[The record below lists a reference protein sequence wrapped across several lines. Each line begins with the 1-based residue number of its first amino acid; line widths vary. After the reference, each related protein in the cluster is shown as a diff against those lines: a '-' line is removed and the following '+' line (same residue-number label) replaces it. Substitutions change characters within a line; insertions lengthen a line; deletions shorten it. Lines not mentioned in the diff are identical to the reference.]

1 MNTGAVTDPHGRA
14 PWPHALLDVAALRR
28 DGFRPVPFRQFVL
41 KVHSRCNLACTYCYI
56 YNGADSS
63 WRARPNRVSDEVVR
77 RTALRI
83 AEHVATHD
91 LTGIR
96 VELHGGEPLLSG
108 AGTVARMAST
118 VRGAVHDAVGDRC
131 DVQVSVQT
139 NGTLLTERSIAEL
152 AAERIGIGVSLDG
165 GMPHHNSSRV
175 DHAGRPSWPAVTRGL
190 RLLAEHPDV
199 YAGILC
205 TIDLAHDPAETYASL
220 LDFAP
225 PAVDLLLPHA
235 NWATPPPGITA
246 PYADDRPTPYAD
258 WLARAFD
265 SWFDADRAAVRV
277 RLFTEVIGLLLGVPS
292 AAEAIGVSPLA
303 AVVVDTDGAIEQ
315 VDSLKTA
322 YEGAP
327 VMGLD
332 VVHHSFDEALEHPGT
347 AARQLGMDAL
357 AAACRRCPVVGV
369 CGGGNYA
376 HRYRPDS
383 GFRHRSVYCADLAA
397 FIRHV
402 DGKLQKALVA

>member
-1 MNTGAVTDPHGRA
+1 MTGAVTDPHGRA
-14 PWPHALLDVAALRR
+14 PWPHALLDVAGLRR
-28 DGFRPVPFRQFVL
+28 DGIRPVPFRQFVL
-41 KVHSRCNLACTYCYI
+41 KVHSRCNLACTYCYV

-63 WRARPNRVSDEVVR
+63 WRTRPNRVTAEVLR
-77 RTALRI
+77 RTAHRI
-83 AEHVATHD
+83 AEHVATHG
-91 LTGIR
+91 LSEIR
-96 VELHGGEPLLSG
+96 LELHGGEPLLSG
-108 AGTVARMAST
+108 ARTVTQMASV
-118 VRGAVHDAVGDRC
+118 VRRAVHDAVGDRC
-131 DVQVSVQT
+131 RVRVSVQT
-139 NGTLLTERSIAEL
+139 NGTLLTERTIEEL
-152 AAERIGIGVSLDG
+152 AAARIGIGVSLDG
-165 GMPHHNSSRV
+165 GLPHHNSSRV
-175 DHAGRPSWPAVTRGL
+175 DHAGRPSWTAVTRGL
-190 RLLAEHPDV
+190 RLLAGRPEA

-205 TIDLAHDPAETYASL
+205 TVDLAHDPAETYASL

-225 PAVDLLLPHA
+225 PALDLLLPHA
-235 NWATPPPGITA
+235 NWESPPPGLTDPHA
-246 PYADDRPTPYAD
+246 HDRATPYAD

-292 AAEAIGVSPLA
+292 AAEAMGVSPLA

-332 VVHHSFDEALEHPGT
+332 VVRHSFDDALDHPGT
-347 AARQLGMDAL
+347 AARQLGLRAL
-357 AAACRRCPVVGV
+357 SASCRSCPVVGV

-376 HRYRPDS
+376 HRYRPGS

-402 DGKLQKALVA
+402 DNKLQQALIA